1 MMAWR
6 SSAPSM
12 LPKAGILPGLPV
24 AIRFMMKSVALVD
37 PHELRALA
45 GLAPALLV
53 APAADVGEESGHLL
67 VAVQPDIRAGLRHGE
82 GQRDDARPRC
92 PPDGSRPAHPSNL
105 LLRRRGGDSSPR
117 PPPGRAA
124 ARAACR

>member
-24 AIRFMMKSVALVD
+24 AIRFMMKSVALVG

-67 VAVQPDIRAGLRHGE
+67 VAVQPDIRAGLRHGK

-92 PPDGSRPAHPSNL
+92 PPDGPRPAHPSCL
-105 LLRRRGGDSSPR
+105 LLETRRREPEPPPR
-117 PPPGRAA
+117 PGASR
-124 ARAACR
+124 R